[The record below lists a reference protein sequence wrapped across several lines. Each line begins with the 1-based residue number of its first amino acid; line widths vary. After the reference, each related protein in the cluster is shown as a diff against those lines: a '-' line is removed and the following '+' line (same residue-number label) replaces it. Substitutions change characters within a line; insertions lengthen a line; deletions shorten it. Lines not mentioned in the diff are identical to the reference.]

1 MSLYSLK
8 ILTPEKKVYDA
19 EISSLTVSC
28 ENGLLS
34 ILAGHEPMIVALKE
48 GSLLIK
54 TAHESL
60 EGIAGQGILKVNQVE
75 AVVMVHS
82 FKWAGEEIA
91 EETIAEEEN
100 EDDLML

>member
-48 GSLLIK
+48 GPLVVK
-54 TAHESL
+54 TAQETL
-60 EGIAGQGILKVNQVE
+60 EGTAGNGILKVSQVE
-75 AVVMVHS
+75 AIVMVHG
-82 FKWAGEEIA
+82 FKWAGEEVA
-91 EETIAEEEN
+91 EETPVEEEN